1 MVMYDRI
8 DDTGNSEDTTNDRTD
23 LNQEVEDV
31 AGGLSVF
38 HRYGRQVV
46 SKKVMLIKES
56 GVGNLKKIAGIM
68 CVLISLLLA
77 VNWWT

>member
-8 DDTGNSEDTTNDRTD
+8 DDTGNSEDTTDDRTD
-23 LNQEVEDV
+23 LNQKVEDI
-31 AGGLSVF
+31 ARGLSVF

-46 SKKVMLIKES
+46 SKNVMLVKES

-77 VNWWT
+77 VN